1 MSQPKTR
8 VAFFISHMKGAG
20 AQGVFLALARGF
32 AERDYAVD
40 LVLAQAEGD
49 FLDRVHPAVRIVD
62 LKSSRVLTSL
72 PALIGYL
79 KRERP
84 QALVSA
90 MNYIN
95 LTALWARFLARVP
108 VRLVITEHSTLSQDM
123 QHTPDLKLR
132 LALFLI
138 RFFYP
143 WADGIVAVSKGA
155 SDDLAQ
161 MAGLDRKRIRTIYNP
176 VVLPELLGKTQTAL
190 EHPWFEANQPPVIL
204 GVGRLHPQKDFA
216 TLIQAFA
223 QVRQRRQARLLILGE
238 GPERP
243 KLEALVKKLGVEQDA
258 SLPGFVT
265 NPYPYMAHAALFVLS
280 SVEEGL
286 GNVLIEALYCGTSL
300 ISTDCPSGPR
310 EILKDGQYGQLV
322 PVGDVTALARAIET
336 ALVNK
341 TPPPPQESWRPFEL
355 ETVVTQYI
363 NVLEGN

>member
-1 MSQPKTR
+1 
-8 VAFFISHMKGAG
+8 
-20 AQGVFLALARGF
+20 
-32 AERDYAVD
+32 
-40 LVLAQAEGD
+40 
-49 FLDRVHPAVRIVD
+49 
-62 LKSSRVLTSL
+62 
-72 PALIGYL
+72 
-79 KRERP
+79 
-84 QALVSA
+84 
-90 MNYIN
+90 
-95 LTALWARFLARVP
+95 
-108 VRLVITEHSTLSQDM
+108 
-123 QHTPDLKLR
+123 